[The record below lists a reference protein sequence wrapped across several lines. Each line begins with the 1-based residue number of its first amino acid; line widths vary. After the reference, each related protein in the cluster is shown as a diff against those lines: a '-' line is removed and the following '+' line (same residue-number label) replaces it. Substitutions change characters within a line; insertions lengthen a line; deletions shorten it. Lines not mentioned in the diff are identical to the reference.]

1 MLITEDKY
9 MNGQISITRPNT
21 GDDDDKIRMAIRLER
36 GKTITVIITPENLA
50 LALTGKAELPVELD
64 VRNVEIKVK

>member
-1 MLITEDKY
+1 MTEDKY

-21 GDDDDKIRMAIRLER
+21 CDDDKIRMAIRLER
-36 GKTITVIITPENLA
+36 GKTITVLITPENLA

>member
-1 MLITEDKY
+1 

-21 GDDDDKIRMAIRLER
+21 GDDDKIRMAIRLER
-36 GKTITVIITPENLA
+36 GKTITVLITPENLA
-50 LALTGKAELPVELD
+50 LALTGKSELPVELD

>member
-1 MLITEDKY
+1 

-21 GDDDDKIRMAIRLER
+21 GDDDKIRMAIRLER
-36 GKTITVIITPENLA
+36 GKTITVLVTPENLA
-50 LALTGKAELPVELD
+50 LALTGKSELPVELD

>member
-21 GDDDDKIRMAIRLER
+21 GDDDKIRMAIRLER
-36 GKTITVIITPENLA
+36 GKTITVLVTPENLA
-50 LALTGKAELPVELD
+50 LALTGKSELPVELD
-64 VRNVEIKVK
+64 MRNVEIKVK

>member
-1 MLITEDKY
+1 

-21 GDDDDKIRMAIRLER
+21 GDDDKIRMAIRLER
-36 GKTITVIITPENLA
+36 GKTITILVTPENLA
-50 LALTGKAELPVELD
+50 LALTGKSELPVELD

>member
-1 MLITEDKY
+1 

-21 GDDDDKIRMAIRLER
+21 GDDDKIRMAIRLER
-36 GKTITVIITPENLA
+36 GKTITALVTPENLA
-50 LALTGKAELPVELD
+50 LALTGKSELPVELD